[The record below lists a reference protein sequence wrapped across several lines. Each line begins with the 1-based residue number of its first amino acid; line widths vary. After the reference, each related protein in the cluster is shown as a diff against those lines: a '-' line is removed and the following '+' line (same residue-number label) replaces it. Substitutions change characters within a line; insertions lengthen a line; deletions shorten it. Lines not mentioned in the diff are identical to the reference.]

1 LRRRCGARVKI
12 LYIHPNF
19 PAQFVHHAR
28 ALARRHEVT
37 ALSRH
42 VPPRSED
49 VRVLRFDGPCAAALQ
64 ALRASGYLPDAVIA
78 HSGWGDA
85 LHVKDVFPSARF
97 VAYAEFLYDPDGAD
111 ARFDPAAPPMTPAL
125 RASLAT
131 RNAPVLAT
139 LERADVII
147 APTAWQ
153 RSLFP
158 APLRDRITVLHD
170 GIEMARVQHPSD
182 ASLTLSTNIGPL
194 TLRAGDEVLTYVSRN
209 LEPVRGFPTFMRA
222 LPALQRARAQAQVVI
237 AGGDG
242 NSYSYGTQDGKSWK
256 ARMLEEAG
264 AQLDL
269 SRVHFTGVLPYR
281 HYAALLAVSKV
292 HAYLTTPF
300 VLSWSFLEAA
310 LAGVPLVASDTEPVR
325 EFAARLG
332 VRLVDF
338 FDVAGWSAALAEAL
352 AAPARPHL
360 PRSLPEL
367 DSHACATR
375 LEELLG

>member
-1 LRRRCGARVKI
+1 MKI

-28 ALARRHEVT
+28 ALARTHEVT

-42 VPPRSED
+42 IPPPQEN
-49 VRVLRFDGPCAAALQ
+49 VRVLRFEGPCGAALR
-64 ALRASGYLPDAVIA
+64 ALRASGYQPDAVVA

-85 LHVKDVFPSARF
+85 LEVKDVFPSARLI
-97 VAYAEFLYDPDGAD
+97 AYAEFLYDPDGAD
-111 ARFDPAAPPMTPAL
+111 ALFDPSAPPMTPVL

-139 LERADVII
+139 LERADVVI
-147 APTAWQ
+147 APTEWQ

-158 APLRDRITVLHD
+158 APLRERITVLHD
-170 GIEMARVQHPSD
+170 GIEAARLRHPPE
-182 ASLTLSTNIGPL
+182 ASLTLSTNAGPL
-194 TLRAGDEVLTYVSRN
+194 TLNAGDEVLTYVARN

-222 LPALQRARAQAQVVI
+222 LPALQRARPHAHVVI

-242 NSYSYGTQDGKSWK
+242 NSYSYGAPDGKSWK
-256 ARMLEEAG
+256 AHMLGEVG
-264 AQLDL
+264 ARLDL

-310 LAGVPLVASDTEPVR
+310 MAGVPLVASDTEPVR
-325 EFAARLG
+325 EFAGRLG

-352 AAPARPHL
+352 AAPVRPHM
-360 PRSLPEL
+360 PRPLPEL
-367 DSHACATR
+367 DSHACAAR